1 MFFIQ
6 RSIWSR
12 KYWVRYGPEC
22 PVGPEGPYVAV
33 GQFPLEQSQKLA
45 LSLKP
50 TLKHPQHPQS
60 KLSTE
65 KSFFLRYC
73 RSVECRSIGAD
84 PHFPLLPRP
93 PMLSAPVSVDTTTV
107 LIILFIVDKIRI
119 SIVLF
124 LNLVLSPKLV
134 PYVELFLGVQW
145 SIYESSRLYE
155 SRYESSSPQELLVD
169 LASNIRVARH
179 GRQPLSRPAHT
190 TSPLFNSRQ
199 SALSS
204 L

>member
-1 MFFIQ
+1 
-6 RSIWSR
+6 
-12 KYWVRYGPEC
+12 
-22 PVGPEGPYVAV
+22 
-33 GQFPLEQSQKLA
+33 
-45 LSLKP
+45 
-50 TLKHPQHPQS
+50 
-60 KLSTE
+60 
-65 KSFFLRYC
+65 
-73 RSVECRSIGAD
+73 
-84 PHFPLLPRP
+84 
-93 PMLSAPVSVDTTTV
+93 MLSAPVSVDTTTV